1 LKYHGNILYV
11 TLNISFLLHEKTS
24 GAGRIYRYMD
34 LIIKAIMLH
43 PHASD
48 GKADM
53 LPVSPN

>member
-1 LKYHGNILYV
+1 
-11 TLNISFLLHEKTS
+11 
-24 GAGRIYRYMD
+24 MD

-53 LPVSPN
+53 LPVSPNWQQHIVEKLWGALSCVISPCAYT